1 MAVTYSSG
9 VSGINKEIVT
19 TDLHHKCTM
28 KHTGTSAAAPLAAGK
43 SKLNYCVIRCHVPLT
58 LLFCLYVGTLFY
70 AFAAQTFKSSQGP
83 H

>member
-19 TDLHHKCTM
+19 TDLHHKCTL

-43 SKLNYCVIRCHVPLT
+43 R
-58 LLFCLYVGTLFY
+58 LFALSALFSL
-70 AFAAQTFKSSQGP
+70 FSCQERRQISQSEGFMFLKRQIDLP
-83 H
+83 F